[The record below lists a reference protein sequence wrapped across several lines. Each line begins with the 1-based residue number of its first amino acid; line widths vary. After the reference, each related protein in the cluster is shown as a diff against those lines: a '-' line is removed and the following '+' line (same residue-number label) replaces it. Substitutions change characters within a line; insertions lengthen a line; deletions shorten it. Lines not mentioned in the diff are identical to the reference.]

1 MAKRKPHEAID
12 WPPIQREY
20 SLGQYT
26 LRQLAATYG
35 VDAAVI
41 VRKAKREG
49 WPRDKR
55 QEVKALSEAQL
66 LTVGLDPAGINTS
79 TPTAQDVAAAA
90 TVRTNV
96 ILAHRRDA
104 LRFRALVMTM
114 MAELETMT
122 EAPMLIK
129 DLQACL
135 AQCQAGEEIPH
146 AILARADTLL
156 GQALTL
162 DNRSGIL
169 KSLSETLTKVVQ
181 IEREAFGINDP
192 DTTPP
197 PDPEANAD
205 EFRTKAFIAR
215 VMSMAGPT
223 TIIESNP

>member
-26 LRQLAATYG
+26 LRQLGATYG
-35 VDAAVI
+35 VDPAII
-41 VRKAKREG
+41 VRKAKKEG

-66 LTVGLDPAGINTS
+66 ITVGLDPDGINTS
-79 TPTAQDVAAAA
+79 TPTTRDVAAAA

-104 LRFRALVMTM
+104 LRARTLAMAMMQELEVMTQ
-114 MAELETMT
+114 
-122 EAPMLIK
+122 APMVLK
-129 DLQACL
+129 DLQECL
-135 AQCQAGEEIPH
+135 RQCQAGEEIPH
-146 AILARADTLL
+146 AILNRADQWL

-162 DNRSGIL
+162 DNRAGIL
-169 KSLSETLTKVVQ
+169 KTLSETLTKVVQ

-192 DTTPP
+192 DPP
-197 PDPEANAD
+197 PDSPAAGAFSD
-205 EFRTKAFIAR
+205 FQAFKAKFHAAVAR
-215 VMSMAGPT
+215 H
-223 TIIESNP
+223 NPGVIDQ